1 MPSMTDAPDHH
12 LEYEQLQSRVIE
24 LENELRLR
32 MGDVNRLDRELRH
45 SRADVAVKDEYIAQ
59 LSREADVLQ
68 SIRNLIAK
76 IPFGLRITVLIE
88 QRVGLGRDSRP
99 GTRAANSVRP
109 GKRAAPE
116 IGRRRVELRRAVGR
130 LAPHGT
136 TRARVVNGALG
147 MVHGAGG
154 SSARSP
160 GS

>member
-1 MPSMTDAPDHH
+1 MAEAPDHRV
-12 LEYEQLQSRVIE
+12 EYEQLQARVIE

-68 SIRNLIAK
+68 SIRDLIAR
-76 IPFGLRITVLIE
+76 IPFGLRITLLIE
-88 QRVGLGRDSRP
+88 RRSGLGQAPRADGRGGQAGRP
-99 GTRAANSVRP
+99 RNGT
-109 GKRAAPE
+109 APE
-116 IGRRRVELRRAVGR
+116 VGRRREEARRAVGR

-136 TRARVVNGALG
+136 TRAKVVNGALG
-147 MVHGAGG
+147 MVHGTGG